1 MVRSGMGRVEVEVT
15 IATADGK
22 EGVGGKALV
31 DTGSTFTVIPA
42 SLAKMLGLK
51 PSAERVRVSTA
62 KGYQDLPLAHAMVGL
77 DGKERILPVLVSR
90 RLEQVLLG
98 VTTLEVMQVKVNPIT
113 QKLER
118 HSALLY
124 IGSQPQATHHAY
136 NRRKAA
142 AKAGPVV

>member
-1 MVRSGMGRVEVEVT
+1 MVR
-15 IATADGK
+15 I
-22 EGVGGKALV
+22 
-31 DTGSTFTVIPA
+31 
-42 SLAKMLGLK
+42 
-51 PSAERVRVSTA
+51 
-62 KGYQDLPLAHAMVGL
+62 
-77 DGKERILPVLVSR
+77 DGKERILPVLLSR
-90 RLEQVLLG
+90 RVEQVLLG
-98 VTTLEVMQVKVNPIT
+98 VTTLEVMQPKVNPLT